1 MIKKIVNKNKKI
13 LKISLLFLVLSFC
26 YVVFAQNQRVTVFNT
41 QNKGY
46 LFKTN
51 SDNNLKFEV
60 SYDNYSP
67 YISFGYI
74 NPRNQQGNYI
84 TNINKFSIRNTL
96 PAIFFYS
103 ESPVSYGT
111 KSIVM
116 KFTTNTLEIR
126 KAGPR
131 QENYP
136 YLANV
141 EADLS
146 DLIAIY
152 ACSYGW
158 WLSNTDARGQSATA
172 GTCLGKPGFYSNRIQ
187 PPPGVVN
194 NINPTTCFGDNSG
207 YVLIDM
213 CPDDCGYRLDDF
225 GMTICIKNKY

>member
-1 MIKKIVNKNKKI
+1 MIEKIVNKNKKI
-13 LKISLLFLVLSFC
+13 FKISLLVLVLSFC
-26 YVVFAQNQRVTVFNT
+26 YVVFAQNQKVTVFNT

-51 SDNNLKFEV
+51 TDNNLKFEI
-60 SYDNYSP
+60 SYDNRSP

-74 NPRNQQGNYI
+74 NPRNQQGDYI
-84 TNINKFSIRNTL
+84 TNINKFSIRNTVSG
-96 PAIFFYS
+96 IFFYS
-103 ESPVSYGT
+103 ESPVSYGV
-111 KSIVM
+111 KSIAM

-152 ACSYGW
+152 TCDYGW
-158 WLSNTDARGQSATA
+158 WQSNRDRNNQPATA
-172 GTCLGKPGFYSNRIQ
+172 GTCLGKPGYYSNQRR
-187 PPPGVVN
+187 PPGVDNN

-213 CPDDCGYRLDDF
+213 CPDDCGWRGADDF
-225 GMTICIKNKY
+225 GMTICIKNK

>member
-13 LKISLLFLVLSFC
+13 LKIYLLVLVLSFC

-51 SDNNLKFEV
+51 TDNNLKFEI
-60 SYDNYSP
+60 SYDNHSP

-74 NPRNQQGNYI
+74 NPRNQQGDYI
-84 TNINKFSIRNTL
+84 TNTNRFSIRNT
-96 PAIFFYS
+96 PIGIFFYS

-111 KSIVM
+111 KSIAM

-131 QENYP
+131 QEHYP
-136 YLANV
+136 YLAKV

-152 ACSYGW
+152 TCSYVW
-158 WLSNTDARGQSATA
+158 WLSNRDVNGQPATA
-172 GTCLGKPGFYSNRIQ
+172 GTCLGKPGYYNSQRR
-187 PPPGVVN
+187 PLGVVN

-213 CPDDCGYRLDDF
+213 CPDDCGNEFDDF

>member
-1 MIKKIVNKNKKI
+1 MIEKIVNKNKKI
-13 LKISLLFLVLSFC
+13 LNISLLVLVLSFC
-26 YVVFAQNQRVTVFNT
+26 YIVFAQNQRVTVFNT

-51 SDNNLKFEV
+51 TDNNLKFEI
-60 SYDNYSP
+60 SYDNFSP

-74 NPRNQQGNYI
+74 RPTNQQGNYI
-84 TNINKFSIRNTL
+84 NNINKFSIRNTV
-96 PAIFFYS
+96 AGIFFYS
-103 ESPVSYGT
+103 ESPVSYGI
-111 KSIVM
+111 KSIAM

-131 QENYP
+131 QEHYP

-152 ACSYGW
+152 TCSYDW
-158 WLSNTDARGQSATA
+158 WLSDRVNNQPATA
-172 GTCLGKPGFYSNRIQ
+172 GTCLGKPGFYNSQRR
-187 PPPGVVN
+187 PPGVDNN

-213 CPDDCGYRLDDF
+213 CPDDCGDRLDDF
-225 GMTICIKNKY
+225 GMTICIKNK

>member
-13 LKISLLFLVLSFC
+13 LKISLLVLVLTFC
-26 YVVFAQNQRVTVFNT
+26 YIVFAQNQRVTVFNT

-51 SDNNLKFEV
+51 TDNNLKFEI
-60 SYDNYSP
+60 SYDNHSP

-74 NPRNQQGNYI
+74 NPRNQQGDYI
-84 TNINKFSIRNTL
+84 TNINKFSIRNTVSG
-96 PAIFFYS
+96 IFFYS

-131 QENYP
+131 QEYQ

-141 EADLS
+141 EANLS
-146 DLIAIY
+146 DLI
-152 ACSYGW
+152 
-158 WLSNTDARGQSATA
+158 NNQRATV
-172 GTCLGKPGFYSNRIQ
+172 GTCLGKPGDYNSQRR
-187 PPPGVVN
+187 PPGVVN

-213 CPDDCGYRLDDF
+213 CPDDCGVGGSQVDDF
-225 GMTICIKNKY
+225 GMTICIKNK

>member
-1 MIKKIVNKNKKI
+1 MIEKIINKNKKI
-13 LKISLLFLVLSFC
+13 LMISLLVLVLSFC
-26 YVVFAQNQRVTVFNT
+26 YIVFAQNQRITVFNT

-51 SDNNLKFEV
+51 TDNNLKFEI
-60 SYDNYSP
+60 SYDNVSP

-74 NPRNQQGNYI
+74 NPRNQQGDYI
-84 TNINKFSIRNTL
+84 TNINKFSIRNT
-96 PAIFFYS
+96 PIGIFFYS

-111 KSIVM
+111 KSIAM

-131 QENYP
+131 QEYQ

-152 ACSYGW
+152 TCRDDW
-158 WLSNTDARGQSATA
+158 WLSDRVNNQRATV
-172 GTCLGKPGFYSNRIQ
+172 GTCLGKPGDYNSQRR
-187 PPPGVVN
+187 PPGVVN

-213 CPDDCGYRLDDF
+213 CPDDCGVGGSEVDDF
-225 GMTICIKNKY
+225 GMTICIKNK